1 MKIKTYTLKGKD
13 TKELMLPKIYG
24 VEVTESL
31 LKQAIRVYEDGTHF
45 GLSRVK
51 TRSEINAT
59 RKKLYK
65 QKGTG
70 GARHGAKSAHIFV
83 GGGVAHGPKGVKR
96 QLKLSEKMKK
106 LALTMALSKR
116 FKAGDFVVVNGV
128 NKFLKTNGVSE
139 MVDKIKKDFSVKS
152 KVVFVISKENQS
164 FSRFLKNIKDLEVV
178 QFSSLNAFKVLTSQL
193 MIFDS
198 QCFEKEKSK
207 K

>member
-1 MKIKTYTLKGKD
+1 MKLKTYTLKGKSSTD
-13 TKELMLPKIYG
+13 FILPKTYG
-24 VEVTESL
+24 VKVTESL

-106 LALTMALSKR
+106 LALLMALSKR
-116 FKAGDFVVVNGV
+116 FKAGDFVAVDGV
-128 NKFLKTNGVSE
+128 NKFTKTSGVSK
-139 MVDKIKKDFSVKS
+139 MINQIKKDHSIKS
-152 KVVFVISKENQS
+152 KTVFVISKENQIYS
-164 FSRFLKNIKDLEVV
+164 KFVKNIKDMETVG
-178 QFSSLNAFKVLTSQL
+178 FSSLNAFKVLTSKL

-198 QCFEKEKSK
+198 LCFEKKAK

>member
-13 TKELMLPKIYG
+13 TKELVLPKIYG

-193 MIFDS
+193 IIFDS